1 MAFSIHHFGVVVN
14 DLESTMETYR
24 KILEIPAPEMGV
36 FDMKGDALKFTMMP
50 MAGGIIELLQ
60 PQEGK
65 PSVHGQRL
73 LDVIAQR
80 GEGFFQLALF
90 SDDYDADMAR
100 LREQGFEP
108 EEYLVDFVFDTKLR
122 VSFLKPETTSGL
134 LFELVDAAG
143 VPEEMR

>member
-36 FDMKGDALKFTMMP
+36 FDMKDDALKFTMMP

-60 PQEGK
+60 PEEGK

-73 LDVIAQR
+73 LDVMAQR

-143 VPEEMR
+143 VPEGMR